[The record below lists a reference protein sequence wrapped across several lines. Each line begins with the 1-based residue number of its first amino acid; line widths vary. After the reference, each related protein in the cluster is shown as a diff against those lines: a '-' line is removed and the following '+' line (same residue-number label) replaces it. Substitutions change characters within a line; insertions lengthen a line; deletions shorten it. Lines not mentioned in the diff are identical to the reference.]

1 MIDNRK
7 QQSPSSSAC
16 CSTGHNISFGDES
29 SLGASLDILE
39 DFEIDEDVLSQSIDS
54 AIIDDE
60 NTIDDTE
67 NTFDETEYGQESP
80 SYARSFGG
88 SIDYDPEI
96 EGQKFSEIM
105 IIVNNLLSCKILL
118 HY

>member
-7 QQSPSSSAC
+7 QQSLSSSVY

-29 SLGASLDILE
+29 SYIASLDILE
-39 DFEIDEDVLSQSIDS
+39 DFDFDGDDLSQSIDS

-67 NTFDETEYGQESP
+67 NSFDETEYGHDSA
-80 SYARSFGG
+80 SYGRSIAG

-96 EGQKFSEIM
+96 EGQKFFEI
-105 IIVNNLLSCKILL
+105 IELQD
-118 HY
+118 